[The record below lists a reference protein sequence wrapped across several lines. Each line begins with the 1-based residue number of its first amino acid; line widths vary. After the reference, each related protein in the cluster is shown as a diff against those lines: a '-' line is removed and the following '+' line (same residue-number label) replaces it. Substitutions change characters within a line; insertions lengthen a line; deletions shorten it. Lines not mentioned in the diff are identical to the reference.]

1 MNTKNIKCKLG
12 LLFLNLVI
20 LMWIIIVTP
29 TNTNAATRKCY
40 TILSETTKTFSDANL
55 TKPYGEIWAN
65 DEITVLEVHDKYS
78 RVNYPVSG
86 GTTKTAYIATS
97 SILTATSGQNV
108 IAKKEIPTFKRPNGS
123 SYGHIDKN
131 DQVLVLGASG
141 NYIQV
146 KYPVPGGHKY
156 AFVTISDAY
165 NYLL

>member
-1 MNTKNIKCKLG
+1 MNRKNIKCKLG

-20 LMWIIIVTP
+20 LMGIIIVTT

-78 RVNYPVSG
+78 RV
-86 GTTKTAYIATS
+86 TTKTAYIATS

>member
-1 MNTKNIKCKLG
+1 MNRKNIKCKLG

-20 LMWIIIVTP
+20 LMGIIIVTT

-97 SILTATSGQNV
+97 SILTATSGQM
-108 IAKKEIPTFKRPNGS
+108 
-123 SYGHIDKN
+123 
-131 DQVLVLGASG
+131 L
-141 NYIQV
+141 
-146 KYPVPGGHKY
+146 
-156 AFVTISDAY
+156 
-165 NYLL
+165 